1 MLAWRVELEQSEVR
15 AEAALVTILSLTQIT
30 ELKLLLDVGPAG
42 HKFYALVLGLLVS
55 AISLEILVGAVII
68 YVGGIHR
75 SRPPSSSGDVGGP
88 RSSRCARLRRVLR
101 HCCCQLSGHAK
112 RRPGRRLGQS
122 VVTLKMLDVKLQ
134 DAKQTDEISG
144 HEIAGHEN
152 ATREN
157 AKHENVLAYIT

>member
-30 ELKLLLDVGPAG
+30 ELKLLLDVGPSA
-42 HKFYALVLGLLVS
+42 HKFYALVLGLLVA

-75 SRPPSSSGDVGGP
+75 SRPPSSSSDAGGGV
-88 RSSRCARLRRVLR
+88 RSRRCCARLRRVLR

-112 RRPGRRLGQS
+112 RRPARRLGQS
-122 VVTLKMLDVKLQ
+122 
-134 DAKQTDEISG
+134 S
-144 HEIAGHEN
+144 
-152 ATREN
+152 
-157 AKHENVLAYIT
+157 